1 MLLSILV
8 PIYGVEKYIERCA
21 TSLFEQTLQDHIE
34 FVFVNDCTKDNSI
47 VKLQNLL
54 KKYPHR
60 IPQVKLLNH
69 DRNRGLA
76 ASRQT
81 ALNHAI
87 GDYVLTVDSD
97 DWLEL
102 ETCEELLNAIKETE
116 CDIFIFDYIADYEHK
131 HIYCRQNVA
140 SNGCDCLKLL
150 LAGKMHGGTCT
161 KLVKKSLYLENG
173 ISYIEGLNM
182 FEDISVVYRLFF
194 CARSVGYRKR
204 AFYHYYQGNQNSYC
218 TKLSIAS
225 QENMLQIMDMMSC
238 YFRENNVADE
248 VWTYFKSFK
257 VRVFILLLTA
267 SELFEDYKKYGTFLR
282 QNVEKMNMP
291 LSLRERGICILI
303 KYMPWHFSYLII
315 GFLNYLKRMKLQLY
329 N

>member
-267 SELFEDYKKYGTFLR
+267 SELFEDYKKYGTFVR
-282 QNVEKMNMP
+282 QNV
-291 LSLRERGICILI
+291 ITVV
-303 KYMPWHFSYLII
+303 
-315 GFLNYLKRMKLQLY
+315 
-329 N
+329 